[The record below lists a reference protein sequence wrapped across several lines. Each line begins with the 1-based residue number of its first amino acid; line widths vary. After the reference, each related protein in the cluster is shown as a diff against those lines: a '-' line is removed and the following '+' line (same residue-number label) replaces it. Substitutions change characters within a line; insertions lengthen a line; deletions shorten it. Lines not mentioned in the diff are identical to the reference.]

1 MSKASSKS
9 QQIPQEVTYG
19 KNLVKDNSIA
29 PTAKRRE
36 NSSPRETMR
45 CTYTSLLV
53 VYSLYNKAS

>member
-19 KNLVKDNSIA
+19 KKFVKDNSIA

-36 NSSPRETMR
+36 N
-45 CTYTSLLV
+45 
-53 VYSLYNKAS
+53 